1 MNNILKLNS
10 VQSRIQ
16 KIKDLRRNQQIL
28 IVLILIILG
37 FVVYQQFIIKDIIK
51 EDTVV
56 SNARQVEIMSV
67 EDLSLDNTPLP
78 LLGKVQSQSSA
89 IVHAQSA
96 GEITA
101 LYKKEGDSVWANQ
114 VIAEIDNWAQRSSLI
129 QAEASVESATAYLNK
144 IKTGARDEQVSILK
158 STLDNSE
165 NALNETKVSVINTL
179 NDAYI
184 KADDAIRNK
193 TDIMFRDPRGSDPQI
208 TFPVNDSQLEIDIE
222 WERFLIEQMLE
233 KWGDSLFILETEDD
247 LIEALEIAKENIDQ
261 IRKFLDNIALAVNV
275 LTPTTNLSEL
285 TISTWKAGVS
295 STRSIINMTASAI
308 PGTVNSLNSVI
319 SANEIAQLNYNQIL
333 TGERTEDIIGAEA
346 QLRQA
351 EGGLDLA
358 KAALEKTIVRAPI
371 SGTINSLNF
380 KKGDFVSNFEPIVT
394 IANNNKL
401 EVVSYITEID
411 RESINTGASVLIN
424 KKWKGS
430 VKNIAPALDSKTKK
444 IKVEIE
450 VDDKSAVLTN
460 GQSVSLLIERISK
473 KDTGELV
480 EFSVPISAVKIGAD
494 SVVVFTVNE
503 ENKLVAHPVIL
514 GPILGEKIIIEEGLV
529 GEMEIVI
536 DARGLKE
543 GETVE
548 SLKFI
553 KSIK

>member
-1 MNNILKLNS
+1 MLKLNS
-10 VQSRIQ
+10 VQNRIQ

-28 IVLILIILG
+28 IVLILIVLG
-37 FVVYQQFIIKDIIK
+37 FVIYQQFIIKDIVK
-51 EDTVV
+51 EDVV
-56 SNARQVEIMSV
+56 ASNIRLVEIMSV
-67 EDLSLDNTPLP
+67 KDLSLDNTPLP
-78 LLGKVQSQSSA
+78 LLGKIQSQSSA

-101 LYKKEGDSVWANQ
+101 LYKEEGDSVWTNQ
-114 VIAEIDNWAQRSSLI
+114 IIAEIDNWSQRSSLM

-144 IKTGARDEQVSILK
+144 IKTGARDEQVSISK
-158 STLDNSE
+158 STLDNSQ

-193 TDIMFRDPRGSDPQI
+193 TDIMFRDPRGSDPQLI
-208 TFPVNDSQLEIDIE
+208 FSVSDSQLEINIE
-222 WERFLIEQMLE
+222 WERFLIEQMLK
-233 KWGDSLFILETEDD
+233 KWGDSLFVLKTDGDLIGALET
-247 LIEALEIAKENIDQ
+247 AKKNIDQ
-261 IRKFLDNIALAVNV
+261 LRKFLDQIALVVNV
-275 LTPTTNLSEL
+275 LTPNTNLPEL
-285 TISTWKAGVS
+285 TINTWKAGVS
-295 STRSIINMTASAI
+295 STRSVINTTASTI

-319 SANEIAQLNYNQIL
+319 SANEIAQLNYDQIL
-333 TGERTEDIIGAEA
+333 TGERTEDIIGAES

-401 EVVSYITEID
+401 EVVSYITETD
-411 RESINTGASVLIN
+411 RENINVGASVLVN
-424 KKWKGS
+424 KKWKAF

-450 VDDKSAVLTN
+450 VKDQSAILTN
-460 GQSVSLLIERISK
+460 GQSVSLLVERIAQK
-473 KDTGELV
+473 EAGELV

-514 GPILGEKIIIEEGLV
+514 GPILGEKIIIEEGLTA
-529 GEMEIVI
+529 EMEIVT

-543 GETVE
+543 GLEVTLVE
-548 SLKFI
+548 SL
-553 KSIK
+553 

>member
-1 MNNILKLNS
+1 MNS
-10 VQSRIQ
+10 VQNRIQ

-28 IVLILIILG
+28 IVLILIVLG
-37 FVVYQQFIIKDIIK
+37 FVIYQQFIIKDIVK
-51 EDTVV
+51 EDVV
-56 SNARQVEIMSV
+56 ASNIRLVEIMSV
-67 EDLSLDNTPLP
+67 KDLSLDNTPLP
-78 LLGKVQSQSSA
+78 LLGKIQSQSSA

-101 LYKKEGDSVWANQ
+101 LYKEEGDSVWTNQ
-114 VIAEIDNWAQRSSLI
+114 IIAEIDNWSQRSSLM

-144 IKTGARDEQVSILK
+144 IKTGARDEQVSISK
-158 STLDNSE
+158 STLDNSQ

-193 TDIMFRDPRGSDPQI
+193 TDIMFRDPRGSDPQLI
-208 TFPVNDSQLEIDIE
+208 FSVSDSQLEINIE
-222 WERFLIEQMLE
+222 WERFLIEQMLK
-233 KWGDSLFILETEDD
+233 KWGDSLFVLKTDGDLIGALET
-247 LIEALEIAKENIDQ
+247 AKKNIDQ
-261 IRKFLDNIALAVNV
+261 LRKFLDQIALVVNV
-275 LTPTTNLSEL
+275 LTPNTNLPEL
-285 TISTWKAGVS
+285 TINTWKAGVS
-295 STRSIINMTASAI
+295 STRSVINTTASTI

-319 SANEIAQLNYNQIL
+319 SANEIAQLNYDQIL
-333 TGERTEDIIGAEA
+333 TGERTEDIIGAES

-401 EVVSYITEID
+401 EVVSYITETD
-411 RESINTGASVLIN
+411 RENINVGASVLVN
-424 KKWKGS
+424 KKWKAF

-450 VDDKSAVLTN
+450 VKDQSAILTN
-460 GQSVSLLIERISK
+460 GQSVSLLVERIAQK
-473 KDTGELV
+473 EAGELV

-514 GPILGEKIIIEEGLV
+514 GPILGEKIIIEEGLTA
-529 GEMEIVI
+529 EMEIVT

-543 GETVE
+543 GLEVTLVE
-548 SLKFI
+548 SL
-553 KSIK
+553 